1 MIGEWNGSTVARL
14 TLIMMMF
21 CFNLR
26 AEEIRFLTGS
36 LSNGLSI
43 SFRSWV
49 NQFQVMRHENSY
61 CSIHYTYYS
70 IMVKLKKMVVGQD
83 FHTYLNNLCRVKKSD
98 LFAFTNHFFFLRKN
112 GFQKSWQK
120 IFSCTTFHAGD
131 DRPPQSNARNGI
143 WKYVLCM
150 SAVYVNYM
158 GSNPAFGRRR
168 RKGQNVFCIY
178 EPWLRIDFHF

>member
-14 TLIMMMF
+14 IIMMMF
-21 CFNLR
+21 CFNLQ

-61 CSIHYTYYS
+61 CSIHYTYYYS
-70 IMVKLKKMVVGQD
+70 IMVKPKKMVVEQD

-98 LFAFTNHFFFLRKN
+98 LFRLHKSLFFPEK
-112 GFQKSWQK
+112 K
-120 IFSCTTFHAGD
+120 
-131 DRPPQSNARNGI
+131 
-143 WKYVLCM
+143 
-150 SAVYVNYM
+150 M
-158 GSNPAFGRRR
+158 GSKSLGRRSSVAQHSMLVTT
-168 RKGQNVFCIY
+168 GPLSQMPEMVFGNMYYVCLLSMVTI
-178 EPWLRIDFHF
+178 

>member
-14 TLIMMMF
+14 IIMMMF
-21 CFNLR
+21 CFNLQ

-70 IMVKLKKMVVGQD
+70 IMVKPKKMVVEQD

-98 LFAFTNHFFFLRKN
+98 LFRLHKSLFFPEKKWVPKVLAEDLQLHNIPCWWRQAPSVKCP
-112 GFQKSWQK
+112 KWYLE
-120 IFSCTTFHAGD
+120 ICTM
-131 DRPPQSNARNGI
+131 
-143 WKYVLCM
+143 YVCCL
-150 SAVYVNYM
+150 
-158 GSNPAFGRRR
+158 
-168 RKGQNVFCIY
+168 
-178 EPWLRIDFHF
+178 W